1 MSFMDELKTRFAGK
15 EDIIFL
21 DAIKTKETT
30 TNRPY
35 IISIEGNI
43 GAGKSTF
50 VAELKILY
58 ADRKDIVFLQE
69 PVDAWAEIT
78 QDGKTMLELFYE
90 NQKKYS
96 FAFQVMAYMSR
107 LRMIKAEIEKALI
120 LSDTKIIVMERSLD
134 ADRHIFAKMLYEDGM
149 IEKCMYEIY
158 QLMSDDGLKEYSS
171 DGIIWL
177 NTGAEEC
184 HRRIGK
190 RGREGEEKIG
200 MEYLE
205 KCDRYHEEWL
215 KVFVGNPVFQGQ
227 LKTNDSHS
235 MLTSV

>member
-1 MSFMDELKTRFAGK
+1 MSFMDELKTRFADK
-15 EDIIFL
+15 EDIVFL
-21 DAIKTKETT
+21 DAIKTKETRT

-58 ADRKDIVFLQE
+58 AERKDIVFLQE

-190 RGREGEEKIG
+190 RGREGEEMIG
-200 MEYLE
+200 MEYLK
-205 KCDRYHEEWL
+205 KCDRYHGEWL
-215 KVFVGNPVFQGQ
+215 NAME
-227 LKTNDSHS
+227 DE
-235 MLTSV
+235 

>member
-1 MSFMDELKTRFAGK
+1 MSFMDELKTRFAEK
-15 EDIIFL
+15 EDIVFL
-21 DAIKTKETT
+21 DTMITKDTL
-30 TNRPY
+30 RPY

-96 FAFQVMAYMSR
+96 FAFQVMAYTSR
-107 LRMIKAEIEKALI
+107 LRMIKAEVEKAI
-120 LSDTKIIVMERSLD
+120 LSDNNTKIIVMERSLD

-149 IEKCMYEIY
+149 IEQCMYEIY
-158 QLMSDDGLKEYSS
+158 KLMSDDGLGEYSS

-184 HRRIGK
+184 HRRIAK
-190 RGREGEEKIG
+190 RGREGEEMIG

-205 KCDRYHEEWL
+205 KCDRYHREWL
-215 KVFVGNPVFQGQ
+215 DDTWRNY
-227 LKTNDSHS
+227 LIH
-235 MLTSV
+235 

>member
-1 MSFMDELKTRFAGK
+1 MSFMDELKTRFADK
-15 EDIIFL
+15 KDIVFL
-21 DAIKTKETT
+21 DAITTKKDNSNK
-30 TNRPY
+30 NRPY
-35 IISIEGNI
+35 MISIEGNI

-107 LRMIKAEIEKALI
+107 LRMLKEEMDKAFI
-120 LSDTKIIVMERSLD
+120 SDTKIIVMERSLD

-205 KCDRYHEEWL
+205 KCDRYHGEWL
-215 KVFVGNPVFQGQ
+215 E
-227 LKTNDSHS
+227 
-235 MLTSV
+235 